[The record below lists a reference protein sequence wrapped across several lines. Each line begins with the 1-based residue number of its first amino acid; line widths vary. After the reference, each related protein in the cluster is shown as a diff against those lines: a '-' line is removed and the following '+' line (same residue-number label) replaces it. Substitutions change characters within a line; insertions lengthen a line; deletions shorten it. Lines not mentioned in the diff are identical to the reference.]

1 MTIWSLLLA
10 AVTYPLL
17 AHVDVARGKN
27 VGDVVTEIRIERMVY
42 ISPDWCTDA
51 TSGTVYPARID
62 KDRTTLRLLV
72 GQHVCKY
79 HVTDTRPFL
88 RRGHAP

>member
-27 VGDVVTEIRIERMVY
+27 VGEIATEIQIERTVY
-42 ISPDWCTDA
+42 TSPDWCADA
-51 TSGTVYPARID
+51 IWGAVYPARIN
-62 KDRTTLRLLV
+62 KDQTTIRIVV

-79 HVTDTRPFL
+79 HVTDIRPFL
-88 RRGHAP
+88 RRRPPP